1 MTRDGGGDLK
11 VWLDAR
17 RLEVEETLAKLLPAR
32 SDLALPVH
40 LAMEEALLGPGK
52 RMRPLLCLAVGEIY
66 RVDGTRLLA
75 PAAAI
80 EMVHAASLV
89 LDDLP
94 CMDDAPVRRGR
105 PASHVAHGE
114 ASAILAAFALLNRA
128 FGILAGEGDAG
139 GMPEKT
145 RALVGRRFAEAI
157 GTDGLIGGQ
166 CADLALSKT
175 GSSSADFHT
184 LEFVHSRKTGSLFV
198 VSAEIGALLGGA
210 THEELESL
218 RAFAR
223 NLGLAFQITDDLIDA
238 TGDASTA
245 GKPVRADA
253 KRDSFVTLSGVAG
266 ARTLVQ
272 ELTATA
278 LDALAPFGRRG
289 DRLRELAAY
298 LAARDR

>member
-1 MTRDGGGDLK
+1 
-11 VWLDAR
+11 
-17 RLEVEETLAKLLPAR
+17 
-32 SDLALPVH
+32 
-40 LAMEEALLGPGK
+40 
-52 RMRPLLCLAVGEIY
+52 
-66 RVDGTRLLA
+66 
-75 PAAAI
+75 
-80 EMVHAASLV
+80 VHAASLV

-94 CMDDAPVRRGR
+94 CMDNAPVRRGR

-128 FGILAGEGDAG
+128 FGVLAGEGDAG
-139 GMPEKT
+139 GMPERI

-157 GTDGLIGGQ
+157 GTDGLIAGQ
-166 CADLALSKT
+166 CADLALSKPGSILT
-175 GSSSADFHT
+175 GFHT
-184 LEFVHSRKTGSLFV
+184 LEFIHSRKTGSLFV

-210 THEELESL
+210 TDDELVAL

-289 DRLRELAAY
+289 DRLRELAGY